1 MFMRNVRNE
10 IENHS
15 DGCIFLKIRLKIIL
29 LDTNLRKIIENRLEG
44 YIFWDWATSTWAN
57 ILKNKIENNPN
68 VYIYREIELKIILMA
83 IFSETRNWK
92 SCRWIYF
99 LWGPKWS
106 ELLLW
111 EGGEPWWG
119 DPVSSARQLPT
130 QPTFVLG
137 AEYFLPGLYTRL
149 STNYEQNKFLLW
161 TKSSLLSFW
170 TVKFIH
176 CWFHP
181 FHKEVLF
188 QKWLNVCTCSNH
200 FSHKRI
206 FTLMLPF

>member
-1 MFMRNVRNE
+1 MIIVFASGPYNLDQQTLSERNNLEVTMFMWNVTNE

-15 DGCIFLKIRLKIIL
+15 DGCIFWNIRLKIIL
-29 LDTNLRKIIENRLEG
+29 VDIILRKRIENRLVR
-44 YIFWDWATSTWAN
+44 YIFLDWATFRWAN
-57 ILKNKIENNPN
+57 ILRNKIENHPN
-68 VYIYREIELKIILMA
+68 VYIYWEIKLKIILMA
-83 IFSETRNWK
+83 IFSEARNWK

-137 AEYFLPGLYTRL
+137 AEYFLPGLYTWL
-149 STNYEQNKFLLW
+149 INK
-161 TKSSLLSFW
+161 
-170 TVKFIH
+170 
-176 CWFHP
+176 
-181 FHKEVLF
+181 
-188 QKWLNVCTCSNH
+188 
-200 FSHKRI
+200 
-206 FTLMLPF
+206 

>member
-1 MFMRNVRNE
+1 MVIVLPSGQYNLDRQTLSERNNMEVKMFMRNVRNE

-29 LDTNLRKIIENRLEG
+29 LDTTLRKIIENRLEG

-68 VYIYREIELKIILMA
+68 VYIYWEIELKIILMA

-149 STNYEQNKFLLW
+149 STNYEQNKFSLW
-161 TKSSLLSFW
+161 TKSSLL
-170 TVKFIH
+170 
-176 CWFHP
+176 
-181 FHKEVLF
+181 
-188 QKWLNVCTCSNH
+188 
-200 FSHKRI
+200 
-206 FTLMLPF
+206 

>member
-1 MFMRNVRNE
+1 MMQCQFYWTLLNGPRSPNE
-10 IENHS
+10 APAYWDLGWVH
-15 DGCIFLKIRLKIIL
+15 K
-29 LDTNLRKIIENRLEG
+29 LDYHTSRHL
-44 YIFWDWATSTWAN
+44 YIFWDWATSRWAN
-57 ILKNKIENNPN
+57 ILRNKIENHPN
-68 VYIYREIELKIILMA
+68 VYIYWEIELKIFLMA

-111 EGGEPWWG
+111 EGGEPWWR

-149 STNYEQNKFLLW
+149 STNYEQNKSSFW
-161 TKSSLLSFW
+161 TKSSLD
-170 TVKFIH
+170 
-176 CWFHP
+176 
-181 FHKEVLF
+181 
-188 QKWLNVCTCSNH
+188 
-200 FSHKRI
+200 
-206 FTLMLPF
+206 